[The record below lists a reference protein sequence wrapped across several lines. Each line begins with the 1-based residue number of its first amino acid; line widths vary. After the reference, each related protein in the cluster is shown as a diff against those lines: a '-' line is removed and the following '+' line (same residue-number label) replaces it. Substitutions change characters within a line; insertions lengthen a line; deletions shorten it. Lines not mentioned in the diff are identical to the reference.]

1 MSGNARRA
9 TCASSMRKE
18 DLISVSGFKVFP
30 NELEEVADLHPGV
43 LKPAQPACP
52 ARGWARP

>member
-1 MSGNARRA
+1 
-9 TCASSMRKE
+9 MRKE

-43 LKPAQPACP
+43 LEAGAVGVLG
-52 ARGWARP
+52 ARSGDAMKLVAVKRDPRV